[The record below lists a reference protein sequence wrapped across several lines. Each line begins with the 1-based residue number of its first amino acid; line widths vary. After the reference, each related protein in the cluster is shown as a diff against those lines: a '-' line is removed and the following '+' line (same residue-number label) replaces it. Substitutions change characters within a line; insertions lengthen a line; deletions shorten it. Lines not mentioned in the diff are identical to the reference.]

1 MRSFFYEG
9 EQLKPIGRVLW
20 EVETRARNAGLAE
33 ARSNLHH
40 DILRRAQAAL
50 EKGKARRESVHTE
63 ADLKNYQSY
72 VRNTLIDSVG
82 GLPDL
87 TTPLNARTVRTQ
99 EVHGFILEN
108 VIFESRPHTYVTANL
123 YRPVH
128 QDGPAPGIFI
138 PLGHTDEGK
147 GFDEYQRVAQMLV
160 KVGFVVLTMDPIGQG
175 ERFEH
180 FETCIDY
187 EPIQGCSGE
196 HDLLD
201 WKCKLTGQ
209 SLARYFI
216 ADGMRGIEYLKNRP
230 EVTVVAV
237 TGHSGGGTQ
246 TSLLMTAASHMLAA
260 AAPCSYTTDK
270 QAMYEYGKDPDNE
283 MVWPGVVDK
292 GIDYADIMAGMCPK
306 PVMVLCNNYDF
317 FPWEGTDRTFDQITE
332 LWKSVG
338 AGAMPELCRVITGH
352 SYSLGLAEAVTHF
365 FAKHLMGHDVEIKD
379 FEYHRLSPEVLNC
392 TPEGQIVK
400 AFPDLVTTQDYLT
413 RAAKDLAAAR
423 AANPNARKDAKEW
436 LADQIAAH
444 RTPCP
449 AHVRV
454 DDEGVIGHY
463 IYRHLVW
470 RPQEGYFNNGV
481 LLRDMR
487 HGEDPLPTV
496 IACWE
501 NGTRAIELHSTWIH
515 RQCAAGRQVLVVD
528 LAGVGSV
535 EPNSVSNA
543 NMYIGWCTHYI
554 LQCDLIDLDDCYAR
568 TRTYQLMQA
577 PKAIAELPQEF
588 ADDFTFYGENEFA
601 RYAKVAAFLTG
612 RPVIDCQN
620 YQQYGEIVTE
630 KYPDQT
636 HTHDWQWPGILKYL
650 DMDELDSYLLSDN
663 LLRK

>member
-9 EQLKPIGRVLW
+9 QELKPIGRVLW
-20 EVETRARNAGLAE
+20 EVEARAKNAGYAE
-33 ARSNLHH
+33 ARSNLHN
-40 DILRRAQAAL
+40 DILHRAMPAI
-50 EKGKARRESVHTE
+50 EKGNARREAVRTE
-63 ADLKNYQSY
+63 ADLHNYQSY
-72 VRNTLIDSVG
+72 VRNTLIDSIG
-82 GLPDL
+82 GLPAMD
-87 TTPLNARTVRTQ
+87 TPLNARTVRTQ

-123 YRPVH
+123 YRPIR
-128 QDGPAPGIFI
+128 QDAPAPGVFI

-160 KVGFVVLTMDPIGQG
+160 KAGFVVLTMDPIGEG

-216 ADGMRGIEYLKNRP
+216 HDCMRGIEYLKNRP

-246 TSLLMTAASHMLAA
+246 TSVLMTAAAHMLAA

-270 QAMYEYGKDPDNE
+270 QAMYECGKDPDNE
-283 MVWPGVVDK
+283 MLWPGVVAK

-317 FPWEGTDRTFDQITE
+317 FPWEGTDRTFDRITT
-332 LWKSVG
+332 LWKNVG
-338 AGAMPELCRVITGH
+338 AETLPELTRVQTGH
-352 SYSLGLAEAVTHF
+352 AYALGLAEAVTHF
-365 FAKHLMGHDVEIKD
+365 FAKNLMGHDVEIKD
-379 FEYHRLSPEVLNC
+379 FDYHRLSPEVLNC
-392 TPEGQIVK
+392 TPDGQIVK
-400 AFPDLVTTQDYLT
+400 AFPDLVTTQDLLT
-413 RAAKDLAAAR
+413 QTAADLQAAR
-423 AANPNARKDAKEW
+423 KANPNAREDAREW
-436 LADQIAAH
+436 LKDQVEAH
-444 RTPCP
+444 HTPCD

-463 IYRHLVW
+463 IYRHLMW

-487 HGEDPLPTV
+487 HGEKPLPTV

-501 NGTRAIELHSTWIH
+501 NGTSAIERHSTWIH
-515 RQCAAGRQVLVVD
+515 RQCAAGKQVLIVD

-535 EPNSVSNA
+535 EPNPLSNS

-568 TRTYQLMQA
+568 LRTYQLMQA
-577 PKAIAELPQEF
+577 KKAIAELPQEYV
-588 ADDFTFYGENEFA
+588 DDFTFYGDDEFA
-601 RYAKVAAFLTG
+601 RYAKVAAWLTG
-612 RPVIDCQN
+612 SRVIDCQN

-636 HTHDWQWPGILKYL
+636 HTHDWQWPGILKYI
-650 DMDELDSYLLSDN
+650 DMDELDLYLESEN
-663 LLRK
+663 LLIK